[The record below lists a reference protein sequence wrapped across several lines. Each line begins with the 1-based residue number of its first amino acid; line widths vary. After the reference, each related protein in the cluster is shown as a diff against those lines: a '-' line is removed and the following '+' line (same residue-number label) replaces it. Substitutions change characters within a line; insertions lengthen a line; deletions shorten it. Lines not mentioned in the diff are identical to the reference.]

1 MERLIKS
8 DYISIYNHNV
18 YLEKSMPTGGLVI
31 ENATLMIVDNI
42 LTITGSQVVRDFTF
56 SRKWISDIPLH
67 LMPEAMPEDKYIKKG
82 PRTILDFILGVKQE
96 YVEDSYVIKQRV
108 PFESMMT
115 DWTITK

>member
-8 DYISIYNHNV
+8 DYVSIYNHHV
-18 YLEKSMPTGGLVI
+18 YLEKTMLARGLVI
-31 ENATLMIVDNI
+31 ENATLVIVDNV
-42 LTITGSQVVRDFTF
+42 LTITGSQVIRDFSF

-67 LMPEAMPEDKYIKKG
+67 LMPEDKYIKKG
-82 PRTILDFILGVKQE
+82 PRTILDFILGVKQD
-96 YVEDSYVIKQRV
+96 YVEDSYVIKHRV